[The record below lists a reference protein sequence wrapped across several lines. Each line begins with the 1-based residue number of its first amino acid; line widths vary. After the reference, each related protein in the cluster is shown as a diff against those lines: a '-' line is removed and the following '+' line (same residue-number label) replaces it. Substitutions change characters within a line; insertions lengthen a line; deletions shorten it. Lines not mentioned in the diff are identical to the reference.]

1 MRRTQKQREKRS
13 FNYRIEDCQ
22 FLLNQINDELNNR
35 LSKVEGNDKLTKDDI
50 EEANKSLGK
59 IYVDLL
65 LLCKENKIDFNR
77 PLEI

>member
-35 LSKVEGNDKLTKDDI
+35 LSKVEGNEKLTKDDI
-50 EEANKSLGK
+50 EEANKDLGK
-59 IYVDLL
+59 IYVNLL
-65 LLCKENKIDFNR
+65 LLCKENNIDFNR